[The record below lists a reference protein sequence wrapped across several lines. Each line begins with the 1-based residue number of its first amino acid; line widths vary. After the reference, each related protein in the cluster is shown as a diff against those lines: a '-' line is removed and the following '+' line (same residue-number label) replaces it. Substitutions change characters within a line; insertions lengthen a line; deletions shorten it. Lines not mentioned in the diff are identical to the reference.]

1 VKKILSI
8 LLTLVALAIV
18 VAAGLAFYV
27 RQSLQPVSS
36 DSSEVRFVVT
46 RGQAISAIASNLEEA
61 GLINSGQIFS
71 LYVRLNKIDK
81 KIQAGSFTLSPSQSS
96 SEIAQA
102 LTEGTEDV
110 WITLLEGW
118 RVEEIAE
125 YLNKSDLEAFSKA
138 DFLELSA
145 TSEGYLFPDTYL
157 VPREITAEALYNL
170 FTRTFENKV
179 AAEFGDLDQDELKRL
194 VILASLVER
203 EAREFTQMRHVAG
216 LLENRLEIGM
226 ALQVDATLQYIR
238 GEVDGKWWSPPR
250 SGDKQLSSPYNT
262 YQNPD
267 LPPYP
272 IANPGLDALKAAY
285 DPLQVDDLYYLHA
298 PTGEI
303 YFGETLE
310 EHNQNISKYLR

>member
-1 VKKILSI
+1 MKKFFVFLLS
-8 LLTLVALAIV
+8 LVALLIV
-18 VAAGLAFYV
+18 VAAGLGLYV
-27 RQSLQPVSS
+27 RQALQPVSS
-36 DSSEVRFVVT
+36 DTTEMRFVVT
-46 RGQAISAIASNLEEA
+46 RGQAISNIASNLQEA
-61 GLINSGQIFS
+61 GLIHSGQIFS
-71 LYVRLNKIDK
+71 WYVRLNKIDK
-81 KIQAGSFTLSPSQSS
+81 KIQAGSFTLSASQSFL
-96 SEIAQA
+96 EIAQA

-118 RVEEIAE
+118 RVEETAD
-125 YLNKSDLEAFSKA
+125 YLEKSELDTFNKA

-179 AAEFGDLDQDELKRL
+179 ATEFGDLDQADLKRL

-203 EAREFTQMRHVAG
+203 EARGFTQMRHVAG
-216 LLENRLEIGM
+216 ILENRLEIGM

-238 GEVDGKWWSPPR
+238 GEVNGKWWSPPR
-250 SGDKQLSSPYNT
+250 SEDKKLSSPYNT
-262 YQNPD
+262 YENPG

-298 PTGEI
+298 PSGEI